1 MRLRD
6 NLPLLWMQLQ
16 SQVSAASTANQ
27 TRAAALSAHRVAAGV
42 VSRLCDLL
50 RSPNRLVRTAS
61 SYGIEAVLKSGE
73 CCELSG
79 MMLSHRALTSFCS
92 RKVGA

>member
-6 NLPLLWMQLQ
+6 NLPQLWMQLQ
-16 SQVSAASTANQ
+16 SQVSAASTIKQARAN
-27 TRAAALSAHRVAAGV
+27 ALYTHRFAAGV
-42 VSRLCDLL
+42 VSKLCELL

-73 CCELSG
+73 YCRLSG
-79 MMLSHRALTSFCS
+79 MTLSHRSLTSFCS
-92 RKVGA
+92 RPVGA